1 MSKRL
6 LLASVIA
13 VSATLCV
20 PFVRLMAQSSAPAAE
35 RLEFDAASIK
45 PNNSAIPRVMLQFPG
60 GRLNGVNITVLALL
74 GLGYRV
80 QPFQLVGAPEWISSE
95 RYDVTA
101 TSTITPTPD
110 QRASMVQALLA
121 DRFKLAI
128 HRETRDL
135 PAYALVL
142 ARNDGGLGSRIRKSD
157 LDCAALAA
165 AARGNPPPAGLGP
178 DARGPIGRGPAAPGQ
193 TAQTGQV
200 QMQMTGCGT
209 TGGRGGQ
216 RTSRGVTMA
225 EFATSLSGLVNRV
238 VLDRTGLAGGCNGRP
253 INSRARDR
261 SEESRARRRRR
272 PPPIRRSRHCLR
284 RYRSSSA
291 SSWTHNEARSRCSS
305 SIALKDQLRTRRGV

>member
-238 VLDRTGLAGGCNGRP
+238 VLDRTGLAGGFDFELQWTPDQFQGAGP
-253 INSRARDR
+253 LGGIPGA
-261 SEESRARRRRR
+261 
-272 PPPIRRSRHCLR
+272 PPPAPATDSTFPSLFT
-284 RYRSSSA
+284 A
-291 SSWTHNEARSRCSS
+291 VQEQLG
-305 SIALKDQLRTRRGV
+305 LKLDSQRGPVEVLVIDRVERPTPD